1 MVSPTLTIV
10 DLTSDVPARIKEVE
24 IFKNPTRR
32 QVKKTY
38 IASQVTHLCSEESG
52 YINGI
57 NIPITSTLV

>member
-32 QVKKTY
+32 LLTKTY
-38 IASQVTHLCSEESG
+38 IASQVTHLCSEESA
-52 YINGI
+52 ILI
-57 NIPITSTLV
+57 ELID